1 MVMGKVFST
10 MSPMKR
16 RGRRPR
22 YDMTVGRENLGD
34 IYARDMDREPAPI
47 VSLSVGST
55 GINRTAKWVQ
65 KMTAMGC
72 EDRIQSICVYD
83 CNSKNIRE
91 WNAAVERSRLG
102 HLSITPRDLPLPDGF
117 MREPNFYMEFFGAI
131 QRDVERMVDEME
143 RKANE
148 AGTTPQIILE
158 WLGFGGHAR
167 LAYLVHDLV
176 AQRFPQTKVLPIF
189 CFPAEKVL
197 EANIRDYNLWEEA
210 EEYIGTM
217 ASVITDN
224 RSAGSVEVIDER
236 IALAL
241 AGMEACFRFKPEVG
255 SIGETISMF
264 NQDDVRWVG
273 IETIDLPYRKE
284 RAGGRSRRGR
294 REATEELFM
303 SQSAVVHSIKEAIW
317 RIADTDN
324 EEHHTARFV
333 PPEYDTEQ
341 RIYCLL
347 PFHHEV
353 VEEIKNDVEDQLA
366 RETFSGPYPGT
377 QVAFAPANSRW
388 RENDQVYYG
397 HVCKISGMPAD
408 PIPPTI
414 ARILEDE
421 ASRARESH
429 VLSRGEALMMER
441 GQAMSLEEAR
451 PRAKHQNLQA
461 KHTRGLLGDRSARR
475 EAHEKE
481 QAERDPAE
489 PTFREN
495 HIGQDRGE
503 LVEIDKVTPVSAE

>member
-1 MVMGKVFST
+1 MGIGTAFSAL
-10 MSPMKR
+10 SSAR
-16 RGRRPR
+16 RQARRPR
-22 YDMTVGRENLGD
+22 YDMTVGRENLGN
-34 IYARDMDREPAPI
+34 IYARDMSREPAPI
-47 VSLSVGST
+47 VSLSIGST
-55 GINRTAKWVQ
+55 GVNRTAKWVQ

-91 WNAAVERSRLG
+91 WNAAVERSGLE

-117 MREPNFYMEFFGAI
+117 MREPNFYMEFSGAI
-131 QRDVERMVDEME
+131 ERDVERMVDEME

-167 LAYLVHDLV
+167 LAYLVHERV
-176 AQRFPQTKVLPIF
+176 ASRFPQTKVLPIY
-189 CFPAEKVL
+189 CFPSEKVL
-197 EANIRDYNLWEEA
+197 EANIRDYNLWDEA

-224 RSAGSVEVIDER
+224 RAAGSIEVIDER
-236 IALAL
+236 VALTL

-255 SIGETISMF
+255 SIGETVSMF
-264 NQDDVRWVG
+264 NQDGVRWIG
-273 IETIDLPYRKE
+273 IETIDLPYRKDSSS
-284 RAGGRSRRGR
+284 RGGRMRRKSSM
-294 REATEELFM
+294 EELHM

-324 EEHHTARFV
+324 EENHTARFV
-333 PPEYDTEQ
+333 PADWESEQ

-347 PFHHEV
+347 PFHPEV
-353 VEEIKNDVEDQLA
+353 VEEIKADVDDQLS

-397 HVCKISGMPAD
+397 HVCKIGGMPAD
-408 PIPPTI
+408 PMPPTI
-414 ARILEDE
+414 SRILDAE

-451 PRAKHQNLQA
+451 PRRRRENLQA
-461 KHTRGLLGDRSARR
+461 KHTRGLLGDRSARQN
-475 EAHEKE
+475 AHRKE
-481 QAERDPAE
+481 QMERDPAE
-489 PTFREN
+489 QTFREKD
-495 HIGQDRGE
+495 IGHQAGE
-503 LVEIDKVTPVSAE
+503 LLNVGEAVAVN